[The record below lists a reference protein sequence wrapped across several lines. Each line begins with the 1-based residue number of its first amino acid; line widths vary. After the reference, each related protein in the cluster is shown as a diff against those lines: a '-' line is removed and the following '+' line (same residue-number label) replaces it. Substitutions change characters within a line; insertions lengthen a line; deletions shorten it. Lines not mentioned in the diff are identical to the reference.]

1 MREGSAVSERAVRSR
16 VHEGSRAPHPRT
28 ILLSAVMVVLALAFI
43 LPFYW
48 TIVTSLKSADE
59 IYIFP
64 PEWLP
69 AVPRWGNYLEVWR
82 VVPYG
87 RFVENTLIVAVLG
100 VIGQVG
106 TATLVAYGFARFRFP
121 GRDLLF
127 LTTLAT
133 LILPAEVLLIPTF
146 LLFKYLGWL
155 NTLAPLIVP
164 HWFGGGA
171 FFIFLLRQFFLTLP
185 RDFDE
190 AAKIDG
196 AGPLRI
202 LWSVLMPLSKPA
214 LATAAILSFLGR
226 WNEFLQPVIY
236 LNSPDRFTLA
246 VGINYFEQQGSL
258 GGKPLTHLLM
268 AAALMMAF
276 PCVALFFIG
285 QRYFVEGVT
294 LSGIKG

>member
-1 MREGSAVSERAVRSR
+1 MSSATGEITLRA
-16 VHEGSRAPHPRT
+16 RAHQPAATWRFRMVLLFA
-28 ILLSAVMVVLALAFI
+28 ILVAFALVFI

-48 TIVTSLKSADE
+48 TIITSLKSADE

-69 AVPRWGNYLEVWR
+69 PVPRWVNYVEVWS
-82 VVPYG
+82 VVPYA
-87 RFVENTLIVAVLG
+87 RFVENTLVVAVLG

-127 LTTLAT
+127 LITLGT
-133 LILPAEVLLIPTF
+133 LILPAEVLLVPTF

-185 RDFDE
+185 RDFDD
-190 AAKIDG
+190 AAKVDG

-202 LWSVLMPLSKPA
+202 LWSVLGPLSKPA
-214 LATAAILSFLGR
+214 LATAAILSFLAR

-246 VGINYFEQQGSL
+246 VGITYFQEQGSL

-268 AAALMMAF
+268 AAALMMAL
-276 PCVALFFIG
+276 PCIILFFVG
-285 QRYFVEGVT
+285 QRYFVQGVT

>member
-1 MREGSAVSERAVRSR
+1 MSELVVAIRPREASSVARIRRALLVAVL
-16 VHEGSRAPHPRT
+16 
-28 ILLSAVMVVLALAFI
+28 IVLALTFI

-59 IYIFP
+59 IYVFP
-64 PEWLP
+64 PTWLP
-69 AVPRWGNYLEVWR
+69 TVPRWGNYAEVWQ

-87 RFVENTLIVAVLG
+87 LFVRNTLVVAMLG
-100 VIGQVG
+100 VVGQVG

-127 LTTLAT
+127 LITLGT
-133 LILPAEVLLIPTF
+133 LILPAEVLLVPTF

-171 FFIFLLRQFFLTLP
+171 FYIFLLRQFFLTLP
-185 RDFDE
+185 RDFDD
-190 AAKIDG
+190 AAKVDG

-202 LWSVLMPLSKPA
+202 LWSVLAPLSKPA
-214 LATAAILSFLGR
+214 LATAAILSFLAR

-246 VGINYFEQQGSL
+246 VGINYFQAQGSL

-268 AAALMMAF
+268 AAALMMAL
-276 PCVALFFIG
+276 PCIVLFFVG
-285 QRYFVEGVT
+285 QRFFVQGVT

>member
-1 MREGSAVSERAVRSR
+1 MSSATGEITLRA
-16 VHEGSRAPHPRT
+16 RAHQPAATWRFRMVLLFA
-28 ILLSAVMVVLALAFI
+28 ILVAFALVFI

-48 TIVTSLKSADE
+48 TITTSLKSADE

-69 AVPRWGNYLEVWR
+69 PVPRWVNYVEVWS
-82 VVPYG
+82 VVPYA
-87 RFVENTLIVAVLG
+87 RFVENTLVVAVLG

-127 LTTLAT
+127 LITLGT
-133 LILPAEVLLIPTF
+133 LILPAEVLLVPTF

-185 RDFDE
+185 RDFDD
-190 AAKIDG
+190 AAKVDG

-202 LWSVLMPLSKPA
+202 LWSVLGPLSKPA
-214 LATAAILSFLGR
+214 LATAAILSFLAR

-246 VGINYFEQQGSL
+246 VGITYFQEQGSL

-268 AAALMMAF
+268 AAAL
-276 PCVALFFIG
+276 
-285 QRYFVEGVT
+285 
-294 LSGIKG
+294 

>member
-1 MREGSAVSERAVRSR
+1 MSDFATTSVRVRDAAPAR
-16 VHEGSRAPHPRT
+16 VHDARTAVLYVTLT
-28 ILLSAVMVVLALAFI
+28 ILAIMFM

-48 TIVTSLKSADE
+48 TIITSLKSPDE
-59 IYIFP
+59 INVFP
-64 PEWLP
+64 PAWLP
-69 AVPRWGNYLEVWR
+69 AVPQWSNSIEVWQ

-87 RFVENTLIVAVLG
+87 HFVLNSVTVAVLG

-106 TATLVAYGFARFRFP
+106 TATIVAYGFARFRFP
-121 GRDLLF
+121 GRDFLF
-127 LTTLAT
+127 LLTLGT

-164 HWFGGGA
+164 YYFGGGA
-171 FFIFLLRQFFLTLP
+171 FFIFLLRQFFLSLP

-196 AGPLRI
+196 AGPLKI
-202 LWSVLMPLSKPA
+202 LWSVLVPLAKPA
-214 LATAAILSFLGR
+214 LATAAILSFLAR

-236 LNSPDRFTLA
+236 LNSPERLTLA
-246 VGINYFEQQGSL
+246 VGISYFKLEGSV
-258 GGKPLTHLLM
+258 GGKPLTQLLM
-268 AAALMMAF
+268 AAALMMAL
-276 PCVALFFIG
+276 PCIVLFFVG
-285 QRYFVEGVT
+285 QRYFVQGVT

>member
-1 MREGSAVSERAVRSR
+1 MSD
-16 VHEGSRAPHPRT
+16 
-28 ILLSAVMVVLALAFI
+28 LALTARAREAGGAPRLQTALLVAVLVVVALMFI

-59 IYIFP
+59 VYVFP
-64 PEWLP
+64 PTWFP
-69 AVPRWGNYLEVWR
+69 SVPRWGNYVQVWQ

-87 RFVENTLIVAVLG
+87 LFVRNTLVVALLG

-121 GRDLLF
+121 GRDALF
-127 LTTLAT
+127 LVTLGT

-171 FFIFLLRQFFLTLP
+171 FYIFLLRQFFLTLP
-185 RDFDE
+185 RDFDD
-190 AAKIDG
+190 AAKVDG

-202 LWSVLMPLSKPA
+202 LWSVLAPLSKPA

-246 VGINYFEQQGSL
+246 VGITYFQEQGSL

-276 PCVALFFIG
+276 PCVVLFFVG
-285 QRYFVEGVT
+285 QRFFVQGVT

>member
-1 MREGSAVSERAVRSR
+1 MSDVATTSVRVRDAAPAR
-16 VHEGSRAPHPRT
+16 VYDART
-28 ILLSAVMVVLALAFI
+28 AFLYVALIILAIMFM

-48 TIVTSLKSADE
+48 TIITSLKSPDE
-59 IYIFP
+59 INVFP
-64 PEWLP
+64 PAWLP
-69 AVPRWGNYLEVWR
+69 AVPQWSNYVEVWQ

-87 RFVENTLIVAVLG
+87 HFVLNSVTVAVLG

-106 TATLVAYGFARFRFP
+106 TATIVAYGFARFRFP
-121 GRDLLF
+121 GRDFLF
-127 LTTLAT
+127 LLTLGT

-164 HWFGGGA
+164 YYFGGGA
-171 FFIFLLRQFFLTLP
+171 FFIFLLRQFFLSLP

-196 AGPLRI
+196 AGPLKI
-202 LWSVLMPLSKPA
+202 LWSVLVPLAKPA
-214 LATAAILSFLGR
+214 LATAAILSFLAR

-236 LNSPDRFTLA
+236 LNSPERLTLA
-246 VGINYFEQQGSL
+246 VGISYFKLEGSV
-258 GGKPLTHLLM
+258 GGKPLTQLLM
-268 AAALMMAF
+268 AAALMMAL
-276 PCVALFFIG
+276 PCIVLFFVG
-285 QRYFVEGVT
+285 QRYFVQGVT

>member
-1 MREGSAVSERAVRSR
+1 M
-16 VHEGSRAPHPRT
+16 
-28 ILLSAVMVVLALAFI
+28 IVLAVIFM

-48 TIVTSLKSADE
+48 TIVTSFKSPDE

-69 AVPRWGNYLEVWR
+69 AVPQWFNYVQVWQ

-87 RFVENTLIVAVLG
+87 HFVINSVTVAVLG
-100 VIGQVG
+100 GIGQVG
-106 TATLVAYGFARFRFP
+106 SATIVAYGFARFRFP
-121 GRDLLF
+121 GRDFLF
-127 LTTLAT
+127 LLTLGT
-133 LILPAEVLLIPTF
+133 LILPAEVLLVPTF

-155 NTLAPLIVP
+155 NTLAPLIIP
-164 HWFGGGA
+164 HYFGGGA
-171 FFIFLLRQFFLTLP
+171 FFIFLLRQFFLSLP

-196 AGPLRI
+196 AGPLKI
-202 LWSVLMPLSKPA
+202 LWSVLMPLAKPA

-236 LNSPDRFTLA
+236 LNSPDRLTLA
-246 VGINYFEQQGSL
+246 VGISYFELEGSL
-258 GGKPLTHLLM
+258 GGKPLTQLLM
-268 AAALMMAF
+268 AAALMMAL
-276 PCVALFFIG
+276 PCIVLFFVG
-285 QRYFVEGVT
+285 QRYFVQGVT

>member
-1 MREGSAVSERAVRSR
+1 MSSATGEITLRA
-16 VHEGSRAPHPRT
+16 RAHQPAATWRFRMVLLFA
-28 ILLSAVMVVLALAFI
+28 ILVVFALVFI

-48 TIVTSLKSADE
+48 TIITSLKSADE

-69 AVPRWGNYLEVWR
+69 PVPRWVNYVEVWS
-82 VVPYG
+82 VVPYA
-87 RFVENTLIVAVLG
+87 RFVENTLVVAVLG

-127 LTTLAT
+127 LITLGT
-133 LILPAEVLLIPTF
+133 LILPAEVLLVPTF

-185 RDFDE
+185 RDFDD
-190 AAKIDG
+190 AAKVDG

-202 LWSVLMPLSKPA
+202 LWSVLGPLSKPA
-214 LATAAILSFLGR
+214 LATAAILSFLAR

-246 VGINYFEQQGSL
+246 VGITYFQEQGSL

-268 AAALMMAF
+268 AAALMMAL
-276 PCVALFFIG
+276 PCIILFFVG
-285 QRYFVEGVT
+285 QRYFVQGVT

>member
-1 MREGSAVSERAVRSR
+1 MREVAIGARPREAASSR
-16 VHEGSRAPHPRT
+16 VHLTRT
-28 ILLSAVMVVLALAFI
+28 VVLYGAMIVLAVIFM

-48 TIVTSLKSADE
+48 TIVTSFKSPDE

-69 AVPRWGNYLEVWR
+69 AVPQWFNYVQVWQ

-87 RFVENTLIVAVLG
+87 HFVINSVTVAVLG
-100 VIGQVG
+100 GIGQVG
-106 TATLVAYGFARFRFP
+106 SATIVAYGFARFRFP
-121 GRDLLF
+121 GRDFLF
-127 LTTLAT
+127 LLTLGT
-133 LILPAEVLLIPTF
+133 LILPAEVLLVPTF

-155 NTLAPLIVP
+155 NTLAPLIIP
-164 HWFGGGA
+164 HYFGGGA
-171 FFIFLLRQFFLTLP
+171 FFIFLLRQFFLSLP

-196 AGPLRI
+196 AGPLKI
-202 LWSVLMPLSKPA
+202 LWSVLMPLAKPA

-236 LNSPDRFTLA
+236 LNSPDRLTLA
-246 VGINYFEQQGSL
+246 VGISYFELEGSL
-258 GGKPLTHLLM
+258 GGKPLTQLLM
-268 AAALMMAF
+268 AAALMMAL
-276 PCVALFFIG
+276 PCIVLFFVG
-285 QRYFVEGVT
+285 QRYFVQGVT